1 MHCLNSL
8 SGPYIKKNETVSRQN
23 LWAGN
28 IAKSMVSRETVNFVS
43 RESPPRET
51 LKVML
56 HEMIRKVD
64 FERNT
69 A

>member
-1 MHCLNSL
+1 MTSN
-8 SGPYIKKNETVSRQN
+8 NETVSRQN

-28 IAKSMVSRETVNFVS
+28 IAKSMFPWETVNFVS

-56 HEMIRKVD
+56 HDTIRNVD

-69 A
+69 S